1 MNLDQASSIRI
12 IIGKACA
19 LFFLLAFLAVLDGI
33 VAKFREPVNVFH
45 VLPGEEAEING
56 PIPENIKTPQ
66 ALTYTTDS
74 PDLQVS
80 FDAIHSGYF
89 LGGNMWRGR
98 LAVES
103 NLAPGKYAVTVKPK
117 DYPKDKPGYDL
128 RVVVYGDPLSRQA
141 QFKSLIRS
149 QTGASPY
156 LVAAAFLPLIGITL
170 GLVYLLSRRIEA
182 LQAEKGLAEIYYVS
196 RKEGEYRLGFSLGT
210 RQGVKPGD
218 QVAILDPEGNP
229 VGTARVEESSD
240 QDSVGL
246 TASEHDIRPGY
257 LVSRK

>member
-1 MNLDQASSIRI
+1 MDLNQTSSFRQLA
-12 IIGKACA
+12 GKACA

-33 VAKFREPVNVFH
+33 VAKFREPANVFH
-45 VLPGEEAEING
+45 VLPGEEAEVNG

-66 ALTYTTDS
+66 ALTYTADS

-80 FDAIHSGYF
+80 FDVIHSGYF

-98 LAVES
+98 LAVGGK
-103 NLAPGKYAVTVKPK
+103 LAPGKYEVTVKPIG
-117 DYPKDKPGYDL
+117 YPKDKPGYDF

-141 QFKSLIRS
+141 EFKSLIKS

-210 RQGVKPGD
+210 RQGVNPGD
-218 QVAILDPEGNP
+218 QVAILDPEGKP
-229 VGTARVEESSD
+229 VGTARVKESSD

-246 TASEHDIRPGY
+246 ADTDHNIRPGY
-257 LVSRK
+257 LVSRN